1 MLWKL
6 DIHRLIMKAANKQ
19 KSIPV
24 FILDAYKVMI
34 SPLKDP

>member
-6 DIHRLIMKAANKQ
+6 DIHRLIIKAPNKQ

-24 FILDAYKVMI
+24 LIPDAYKVMI